1 MVWTNDL
8 FGGFEN
14 YLPGSFGVWDC
25 NDFGAEEKAD
35 KVSLT
40 WVWTDTSVT
49 DNFDKV
55 GFDRVGSDISV
66 GYFGKVGFH
75 NRSYSFGGDRT
86 DFDLDHAEVYK
97 KVCVWY

>member
-1 MVWTNDL
+1 MVWAKDL

-25 NDFGAEEKAD
+25 NNFGAEDKAD
-35 KVSLT
+35 KVWLVVD
-40 WVWTDTSVT
+40 WCWTGTSVT

-66 GYFGKVGFH
+66 GYVGKVGLSFH
-75 NRSYSFGGDRT
+75 NRSYLFVGDRT
-86 DFDLDHAEVYK
+86 DFYLDHAEV
-97 KVCVWY
+97 